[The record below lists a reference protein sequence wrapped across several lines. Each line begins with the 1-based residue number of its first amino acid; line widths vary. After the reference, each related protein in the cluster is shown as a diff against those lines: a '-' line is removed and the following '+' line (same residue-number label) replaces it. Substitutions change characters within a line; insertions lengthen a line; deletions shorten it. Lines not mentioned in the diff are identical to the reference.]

1 MGVGPSTKETS
12 KHHFKD
18 PLLDVVCESED
29 IDLCGIIIYG
39 TSDNNLQKKRCS
51 KKAAET
57 AIAMRVDGVIATLDG
72 WGNYDIDYENCIN
85 HLGKA
90 KIPVV
95 GLSFIGTAGKFVVDN
110 KYMDT
115 IVDINKSSTGVET
128 EILGENNKDI
138 LDSKKALALLK
149 LKMQKEDKSDF

>member
-18 PLLDVVCESED
+18 PLLDVISESDD
-29 IDLCGIIIYG
+29 IDLCGIIVYG
-39 TSDNNLQKKRCS
+39 TSDNIEQKKHCS
-51 KKAAET
+51 YRAAQT

-72 WGNYDIDYENCIN
+72 WGNYDVDYENCIN

-115 IVDINKSSTGVET
+115 IVDINKSQNGIET
-128 EILGENNKDI
+128 EVIGENNKNIMDCR
-138 LDSKKALALLK
+138 KALAMLK
-149 LKMQKEDKSDF
+149 LKMQREG